1 MANVNVIGV
10 SEKYTAAEAFFEAL
24 WDAGMV
30 AMSMADG
37 FARVTGK
44 PQVVIVHV
52 DVGTQALGCAVHNAS
67 VGRVPLLIF
76 AGLSPFTIEGELDG
90 SRKEYIQWL
99 QDVHNQRAI
108 VEQYCRYTGEV
119 RSGLHIKQMINRALS
134 FATSDPKGPVYLCA
148 AREVLDA
155 KIQPYS
161 IDQKHWSSVE
171 PTALSLG
178 AVELIAKSLV
188 HAREP
193 LIVTGYSGR
202 DTRVPDEL
210 VKLVTAVPGLRVF
223 DAGVTNHVNWI
234 GCGYA
239 GDDSIRTADVI
250 LVLDCDVPWIPTRCK
265 PRTDACVIHVDV
277 DPLKHNMP
285 VFYINAQHRYQA
297 NAFVAVTQIKDYIVS
312 NDEIQSVVTSPLYAM
327 RILGLQEAHASRMIR
342 IADEAKPS
350 PEGFFGTPNL
360 MDQLRKAV
368 PKDTIFVVEAVTNTQ
383 SVAEQLRL
391 TTPGSWFNSGGGGLG
406 WSGGAALGVKM
417 ASDFTGSR
425 QFVCQVVGDG
435 SYMFS
440 FPASVYWIAQRYKIP
455 ILTIVLNNKGWNA
468 PRNSLLYIRPEASA
482 LKVSREE
489 LNISFSPTPDYAG
502 IASAAGRGEVGCFR
516 SSKADDLA
524 ETLRKAVQVLNNDT
538 RDNVSD
544 IASVYVFELTY
555 KIDEELEVP
564 GSSI

>member
-1 MANVNVIGV
+1 M
-10 SEKYTAAEAFFEAL
+10 YTAADAFFEAL
-24 WDAGMV
+24 WDAGVTHCFCNFGSDHPGVLEAMVKGQRERRDAFPRIITCPSEMV

-90 SRKEYIQWL
+90 SRNEYIQWL

-134 FATSDPKGPVYLCA
+134 FAASDPKGPVYLCA

-171 PTALSLG
+171 PNALSLG
-178 AVELIAKSLV
+178 AVESIANSLV

-210 VKLVTAVPGLRVF
+210 VKPVTAVPGLRVF
-223 DAGVTNHVNWI
+223 DAGVSEM
-234 GCGYA
+234 CFP
-239 GDDSIRTADVI
+239 DDSIRTADVI

-297 NAFVAVTQIKDYIVS
+297 NAFVAVTQINDYIAS
-312 NDEIQSVVTSPLYAM
+312 NDEILSVITSPLYAM
-327 RILGLQEAHASRMIR
+327 RPLGLQEAHANRMIR
-342 IADEAKPS
+342 IAGEAKPS
-350 PEGFFGTPNL
+350 TEGFFGTPNL
-360 MDQLRKAV
+360 MDQLQEAV
-368 PKDTIFVVEAVTNTQ
+368 PKNTIFVVEAITNTQ
-383 SVAEQLRL
+383 S
-391 TTPGSWFNSGGGGLG
+391 
-406 WSGGAALGVKM
+406 ALGVNM

-455 ILTIVLNNKGWNA
+455 ILTIVLNNNEWNA
-468 PRNSLLYIRPEASA
+468 PRNSLLYIRPGASA

-502 IASAAGRGEVGCFR
+502 IAAAAGRGEVGCFR
-516 SSKADDLA
+516 SFKADDLA
-524 ETLRKAVQVLNNDT
+524 ETLRKAVQCVLEGH
-538 RDNVSD
+538 S
-544 IASVYVFELTY
+544 AVFEAQLDGPEG
-555 KIDEELEVP
+555 KHM
-564 GSSI
+564 G

>member
-1 MANVNVIGV
+1 MSIFSGFRT
-10 SEKYTAAEAFFEAL
+10 STIRGRL
-24 WDAGMV
+24 WNN
-30 AMSMADG
+30 
-37 FARVTGK
+37 
-44 PQVVIVHV
+44 I
-52 DVGTQALGCAVHNAS
+52 
-67 VGRVPLLIF
+67 
-76 AGLSPFTIEGELDG
+76 
-90 SRKEYIQWL
+90 
-99 QDVHNQRAI
+99 
-108 VEQYCRYTGEV
+108 
-119 RSGLHIKQMINRALS
+119 QMINRALS
-134 FATSDPKGPVYLCA
+134 FAASDPKGPVYLCA

-161 IDQKHWSSVE
+161 IDQKHWSFVE
-171 PTALSLG
+171 PNALSLG
-178 AVELIAKSLV
+178 AVELIANSLV

-210 VKLVTAVPGLRVF
+210 VKLVTAVPGLRVL
-223 DAGVTNHVNWI
+223 DAGVTNHVSWL
-234 GCGYA
+234 GCSYA

-265 PRTDACVIHVDV
+265 PRTDACVIHVNV

-297 NAFVAVTQIKDYIVS
+297 NAFVAVTQINDYIAS
-312 NDEIQSVVTSPLYAM
+312 NDEILSVITSPLYAM
-327 RILGLQEAHASRMIR
+327 RLLGLQEAHANRMIR
-342 IADEAKPS
+342 IAGEAKPS

-368 PKDTIFVVEAVTNTQ
+368 PKNTIFVVEAITNTQ

-455 ILTIVLNNKGWNA
+455 ILTIVLNNNEWNA
-468 PRNSLLYIRPEASA
+468 PRNSPLYIRPGASA

-502 IASAAGRGEVGCFR
+502 IAAAAGRGEVGCFR
-516 SSKADDLA
+516 SFKAGDLA
-524 ETLRKAVQVLNNDT
+524 ETLRKAVQRNWSNPESVLF
-538 RDNVSD
+538 RYGLRLED
-544 IASVYVFELTY
+544 IDRAKVNTVLGLVQASFGEAGFAKVRAAMKTNKSL
-555 KIDEELEVP
+555 
-564 GSSI
+564 G